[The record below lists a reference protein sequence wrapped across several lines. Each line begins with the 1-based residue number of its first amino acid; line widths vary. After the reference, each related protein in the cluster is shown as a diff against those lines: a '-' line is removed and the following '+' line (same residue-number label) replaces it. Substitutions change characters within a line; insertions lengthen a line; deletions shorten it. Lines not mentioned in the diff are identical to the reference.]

1 MKNPKF
7 TKQELGYIYK
17 LVSEDLENIAKKRTL
32 PVGYSD
38 TAQNVELKLST
49 ICRWLNWAI
58 D

>member
-1 MKNPKF
+1 MKQPKF

-17 LVSEDLENIAKKRTL
+17 SVSDDLVNKAKKRTL

-49 ICRWLNWAI
+49 ICR
-58 D
+58 